1 MKHFSNNHLLSN
13 SLMSMIAALLLVLP
27 AQQTIINAEVIT
39 NIADQTN
46 ASSSESN
53 PEPQQNEDSEK
64 ETSSSSE
71 TESKPHWKTDENG
84 KMYIHKDGSYT
95 KNAFETIEKKQY
107 YFNQSGYAA
116 VSQWLCINDNWH
128 YFNETGTMAE
138 NQWIGSYYVGNDGV
152 MLKNTATPDGYY
164 VGADGAKIPA
174 GWKCNQ
180 IGWWYMENNGTWPAN
195 AWKDINGSRYYFNGD
210 GYMVTNW
217 QIING
222 SWYYFDDS
230 GRMAANRWNGN
241 YYLGS
246 DGIMLKNTATPDG
259 YYVGSD
265 GAWIPAG
272 WKYGRTWWYMES
284 NGTWPEDQWKYIDGS
299 WYYFDHTGYMVTGWQ
314 KIKGEWYF
322 LRNSGEAVCDWQYI
336 NGCWYYFNS
345 SCTMVHDQWTGD
357 YYLGPSGAMATN
369 QWIGNYYVRYNGA
382 CARNGWLKL
391 GDYWYHFNGN
401 ADIDAVQQYA
411 PTLISDQGYY
421 ISPMKTG
428 SLNTPSERIEAMISR
443 AYDYTGSIWK
453 ACYSQAP
460 GGYAD
465 CSGLVMQCLL
475 AAGFDPSPAIPSH
488 HARRENEYDSRTL
501 YYSVPMRHVSV
512 SELQRGDLVWYA
524 RNGIIIHIAIYLGNG
539 QVIDS
544 WPPRVTTHPLNW
556 PYYGSYIIG
565 AARPFE

>member
-195 AWKDINGSRYYFNGD
+195 A
-210 GYMVTNW
+210 
-217 QIING
+217 
-222 SWYYFDDS
+222 
-230 GRMAANRWNGN
+230 
-241 YYLGS
+241 
-246 DGIMLKNTATPDG
+246 
-259 YYVGSD
+259 
-265 GAWIPAG
+265 
-272 WKYGRTWWYMES
+272 
-284 NGTWPEDQWKYIDGS
+284 
-299 WYYFDHTGYMVTGWQ
+299 
-314 KIKGEWYF
+314 
-322 LRNSGEAVCDWQYI
+322 
-336 NGCWYYFNS
+336 
-345 SCTMVHDQWTGD
+345 
-357 YYLGPSGAMATN
+357 
-369 QWIGNYYVRYNGA
+369 
-382 CARNGWLKL
+382 
-391 GDYWYHFNGN
+391 
-401 ADIDAVQQYA
+401 
-411 PTLISDQGYY
+411 
-421 ISPMKTG
+421 
-428 SLNTPSERIEAMISR
+428 
-443 AYDYTGSIWK
+443 
-453 ACYSQAP
+453 
-460 GGYAD
+460 
-465 CSGLVMQCLL
+465 
-475 AAGFDPSPAIPSH
+475 
-488 HARRENEYDSRTL
+488 
-501 YYSVPMRHVSV
+501 
-512 SELQRGDLVWYA
+512 
-524 RNGIIIHIAIYLGNG
+524 
-539 QVIDS
+539 
-544 WPPRVTTHPLNW
+544 
-556 PYYGSYIIG
+556 
-565 AARPFE
+565 